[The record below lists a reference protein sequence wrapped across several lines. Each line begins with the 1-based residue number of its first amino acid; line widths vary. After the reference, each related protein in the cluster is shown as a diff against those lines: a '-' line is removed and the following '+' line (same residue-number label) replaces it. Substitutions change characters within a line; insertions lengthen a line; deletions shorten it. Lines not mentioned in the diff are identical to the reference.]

1 MEIYI
6 KLWQNAKRDE
16 ADQEQNSRVN
26 ASEEVVGHHAP
37 GSGELFEAVDAKTK
51 WRKKL
56 KIK

>member
-26 ASEEVVGHHAP
+26 ASEEVVGHHAQAP
-37 GSGELFEAVDAKTK
+37 GNFSKR
-51 WRKKL
+51 WMPKL
-56 KIK
+56 NGARN